1 MNYEERQAAVARGHA
16 GRGFWQC
23 IDLAFLITFF
33 FFVAFPTWVL
43 FPRRGE
49 DVFPFLALLT
59 LTGLALNA
67 IWLFWQTGK
76 IEVIA
81 ETCIPMRESC
91 EALESLGYTTSSCSD
106 YAIEATRKLAFLPYC
121 ILLTIFNH
129 DGKTMGYAWLE
140 GNRFSRM
147 PFITGKSY
155 VAAFRK
161 KLLSN
166 RATNSLARSVDADAP
181 SHIKK
186 QMAKSAKCKGKWTN
200 KR

>member
-16 GRGFWQC
+16 DRGFWQYV
-23 IDLAFLITFF
+23 DLAFLIAIF
-33 FFVAFPTWVL
+33 FFVAFPTWIL
-43 FPRRGE
+43 FPQRTE
-49 DVFPFLALLT
+49 EIFPFLALLT

-81 ETCIPMRESC
+81 EKPIPMGESC
-91 EALESLGYTTSSCSD
+91 EALESLGYTTSSFND
-106 YAIEATRKLAFLPYC
+106 YAIEATRKLAFLPYE
-121 ILLTIFNH
+121 IHLTIFTH
-129 DGKTMGYAWLE
+129 DGKTMGYGWLE
-140 GNRFSRM
+140 GHRFSRM
-147 PFITGKSY
+147 PFMTGKTY

-166 RATNSLARSVDADAP
+166 HVTNSLARSADAAAP
-181 SHIKK
+181 NRIKK
-186 QMAKSAKCKGKWTN
+186 PIAESAKRKCKWTN